1 MAHRK
6 FIQFLTARKFKY
18 LKIWRLL
25 ISSGVK
31 ITQLALKV
39 SFGCDGKI
47 LVFIEKSHKKVQL

>member
-25 ISSGVK
+25 IFFRRENYPIGFK
-31 ITQLALKV
+31 
-39 SFGCDGKI
+39 GKFW
-47 LVFIEKSHKKVQL
+47 V